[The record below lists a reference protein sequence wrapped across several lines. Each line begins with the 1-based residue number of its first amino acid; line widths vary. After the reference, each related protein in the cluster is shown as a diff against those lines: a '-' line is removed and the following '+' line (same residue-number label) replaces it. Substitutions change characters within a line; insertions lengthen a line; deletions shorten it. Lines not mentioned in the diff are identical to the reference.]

1 MIAKLKDR
9 LPKAVSACSLITLV
23 SDLAEPLG
31 PIAMLVLVVALVTT
45 LLSFLV
51 GRLFASWQ
59 EELAVV
65 RISGI
70 MIAAVS
76 GFLVFYQSNTPA
88 VADRGLLGANIPAV
102 ADLQTFLSIDQ
113 RLADIQGSSRETAD
127 NTAKIARNTQE
138 LVTSSDP
145 RKELSN
151 LGVAW
156 TVKNLSQ
163 AMKQG
168 DLRTLE
174 LFFAGGMDPLSVDYN
189 CPALALAISDNKS
202 SIASVINLSVKNGL
216 DVNQPY
222 KCGSQGG
229 GPDLN
234 GPLLASAVTFRNA
247 QAIDTLLS
255 HGAVITPRIRG
266 IFRIFSGY
274 DPDFDN
280 SYRAKFK

>member
-9 LPKAVSACSLITLV
+9 LPKAVSACGLITLV
-23 SDLAEPLG
+23 ADLAEPLG
-31 PIAMLVLVVALVTT
+31 PIAMLVLVAAVVTT

-76 GFLVFYQSNTPA
+76 GFLVLYQSSVPA

-127 NTAKIARNTQE
+127 NTAKIARDTQE
-138 LVTSSDP
+138 LVKSSDP

-156 TVKNLSQ
+156 TIENMAQ

-174 LFFAGGMDPLSVDYN
+174 LFLAGGMDPLSAASN
-189 CPALALAISDNKS
+189 CPALAHAILDNKS
-202 SIASVINLSVKNGL
+202 DIAPVINLSVKYGL
-216 DVNQPY
+216 DVNRPY
-222 KCGSQGG
+222 KCGSGAG
-229 GPDLN
+229 MMDID
-234 GPLLASAVTFRNA
+234 GPLLASSVTYRNGQAV
-247 QAIDTLLS
+247 DVLLS
-255 HGAVITPRIRG
+255 HGAEITPRIRE
-266 IFRIFSGY
+266 IFRRVSIRNA
-274 DPDFDN
+274 DF
-280 SYRAKFK
+280 AKAYSAKLE